1 MTDFAA
7 ARRTMV
13 SNQLR
18 TYDVTDQT
26 LLAAFESVPREV
38 FVAQGEGHKAYLD
51 LEVNARDGKTRLMT
65 PMVTARMIQALELN
79 KGEKVLDVGSA
90 GYGAAVLKACGL
102 EAVALVAD
110 AAQARDSLAA
120 AGAGDIPVV
129 AGSYAAGAAAQGPY
143 DAIVVH
149 GAAELE
155 PDGLL
160 AQLKDGGAL
169 SIIMLTGKV
178 GRVMV
183 YRRVGKTF
191 SKARAMD
198 GMAPVLESFVRKPE
212 FAF

>member
-26 LLAAFESVPREV
+26 LLAAFETVPREV
-38 FVAQGEGHKAYLD
+38 FVADGEGHKAYLD
-51 LEVNARDGKTRLMT
+51 REVTARDGRTRLMT
-65 PMVTARMIQALELN
+65 PMITARMIQALELN

-102 EAVALVAD
+102 EVVALVAD
-110 AAQARDSLAA
+110 AEQAKASLAA
-120 AGAGDIPVV
+120 AGAGNVPVV
-129 AGSYAAGAAAQGPY
+129 SGSYAAGAVGQGPY

-149 GAAELE
+149 GAAECE
-155 PDGLL
+155 PEGLL

-169 SIIMLTGKV
+169 AIVMLSGRV

-191 SKARAMD
+191 SKARAID
-198 GMAPVLESFVRKPE
+198 GMAPMLAEFARKPE